1 MTEQSG
7 TEQSGGTGGFV
18 PKPWPRKLRSQ
29 EWFGGTSR
37 DQIYHRGWMK
47 NQGLPHDLFDGRPVI
62 GILNTWSELTPCNA
76 HLRDL
81 AERVKFGIY
90 EAGGFPVEVPVFS
103 ASESAFRPTAMMFR
117 NLAAM
122 AVEEAMRGQPMD
134 GAVLLVGCD
143 KTTPSLLM
151 AAASTDLPSIV
162 VTGGPMLN
170 GYFRGERVGSG
181 THLWKFSEAVK
192 AGEMT
197 QGEFM
202 EAEASMSRSPGSCNT
217 MGTAS
222 TMASMAE
229 ALGMALSGNAAIP
242 AVDSR
247 RRVMAHL
254 TGRRIVQMVKDDLK
268 PSDILTKQAFENAIR
283 TNGAIGGSTNAV
295 IHLLALAGR
304 VGVDI
309 TLEDWDRCGRD
320 VPTIVNLMPSGQYL
334 MEEFFYA
341 GGLPVVLKRLG
352 EAGLLHKDALTV
364 SGETMW
370 DQVKDVE
377 NHNEDVIRPADRALA
392 EHGGIAVVRGNL
404 APQGAVLKPS
414 AASPHLLT
422 HRGRAVVFEDID
434 DYKRR
439 IGDEALDID
448 ETCVMVLKNC
458 GPKGYPGMAEVG
470 NMGLPAKVLRKGI
483 TDMVRISDA
492 RMSGTAYGTVVLHT
506 SPEAAVGGPL
516 AVVRDGDMIELDVP
530 NRRLHLDISDAE
542 LAARLA
548 AWVSPA
554 APPASGYAKLFH
566 AHVEGA
572 DTGADFDFL
581 KGCRGA
587 PVGRDSH

>member
-1 MTEQSG
+1 MT
-7 TEQSGGTGGFV
+7 F
-18 PKPWPRKLRSQ
+18 KPAKWPRKLRSQ
-29 EWFGGTSR
+29 EWFGGSSR
-37 DQIYHRGWMK
+37 DNIYHRGWMK
-47 NQGLPHDLFDGRPVI
+47 NQGFPHDLFDGRPVI
-62 GILNTWSELTPCNA
+62 GILNTWSELNPCNA
-76 HLRDL
+76 HLNAL
-81 AERVKFGIY
+81 AEKVKNGIY

-103 ASESAFRPTAMMFR
+103 VSESAFRPTAMMFR

-122 AVEEAMRGQPMD
+122 SIEEQMRGQPMD
-134 GAVLLVGCD
+134 GCVLLVGCD

-197 QGEFM
+197 MAEFA
-202 EAEASMSRSPGSCNT
+202 EAEASMSRSAGSCNT

-247 RRVMAHL
+247 RRVMAQMS
-254 TGRRIVQMVKDDLK
+254 GRRIVQMVKDDLK
-268 PSDILTKQAFENAIR
+268 PSDILTRAAFENAIR
-283 TNGAIGGSTNAV
+283 TNAAIGGSTNAV
-295 IHLLALAGR
+295 IHLLAIAGR
-304 VGVDI
+304 VGIDL
-309 TLEDWDRCGRD
+309 TLDDWDRLGRD
-320 VPTIVNLMPSGQYL
+320 VPTIVNLMPSGKYL

-352 EAGLLHKDALTV
+352 EAGLLNRDALTV
-364 SGETMW
+364 SGETAW
-370 DQVKDVE
+370 EQVKDVV
-377 NHNEDVIRPADRALA
+377 NHNEDVILPVEKALTQS
-392 EHGGIAVVRGNL
+392 GGVVVVKGNL
-404 APQGAVLKPS
+404 APNGAVLKPS
-414 AASPHLLT
+414 AATPSLMV

-434 DYKRR
+434 HYKAR
-439 IGDEALDID
+439 INDPDLDID

-470 NMGLPAKVLRKGI
+470 NMGLPPKVLKKGI

-492 RMSGTAYGTVVLHT
+492 RMSGTAYGTVCLHT
-506 SPEAAVGGPL
+506 SPEAAAGGPL
-516 AVVRDGDMIELDVP
+516 AVVRDGDFIELDVP
-530 NRRLHLDISDAE
+530 NRRLHLDISDEE

-548 AWVSPA
+548 AWTPRI
-554 APPASGYAKLFH
+554 APPDSGYAMMH
-566 AHVEGA
+566 HEHVMGA
-572 DTGADFDFL
+572 DKGADLDFL
-581 KGCRGA
+581 RGCRGA
-587 PVGRDSH
+587 PVGKDSH